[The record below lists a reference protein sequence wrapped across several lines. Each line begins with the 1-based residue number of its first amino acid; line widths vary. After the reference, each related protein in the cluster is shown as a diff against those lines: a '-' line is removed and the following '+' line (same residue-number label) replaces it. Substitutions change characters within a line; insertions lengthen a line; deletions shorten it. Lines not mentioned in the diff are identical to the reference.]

1 MMQYDREQ
9 NAGVRRRSQSKSRR
23 MRRLVVGLHGID
35 KARQLETRRQGDQ
48 GVDVVD
54 LTGELQELAAPVLK
68 RSAVPSC
75 STSRIGRVMACA
87 P

>member
-1 MMQYDREQ
+1 
-9 NAGVRRRSQSKSRR
+9 
-23 MRRLVVGLHGID
+23 MRR
-35 KARQLETRRQGDQ
+35 LETRRQEDQ

-54 LTGELQELAAPVLK
+54 LAGELQELAAPVLK

-75 STSRIGRVMACA
+75 STSRIGRVMARA